1 MNPYSS
7 MLKKAVDEI
16 RQFQQNSLDAKHV
29 GKGWLEGLANRLEH
43 ASSVSD
49 IESAEL
55 EILTIARMD
64 IDSGP
69 CTGEAMPSFD
79 AALDA
84 VQRKLKRLRRT
95 S

>member
-16 RQFQQNSLDAKHV
+16 RQYQQNRPDAKHM
-29 GKGWLEGLANRLEH
+29 GEGWLEGLAKRLEH
-43 ASSVSD
+43 ASSVSG

-64 IDSGP
+64 VDSGP
-69 CTGEAMPSFD
+69 CTGEAMPSFN

-84 VQRKLKRLRRT
+84 VQRKHKRLRRI